1 MSSCCNFHF
10 LIHSSKEG
18 QSLRTVFVAAMM
30 MMMMIDGKPYSS
42 SSFLR
47 SICSRVYSSVEVGV
61 GNHRH
66 PTGDRKEKTTFIRIA
81 FASRLTPR
89 LAFVRILVI
98 WGSPSSLWLCMVY
111 KVQAPN
117 GGRRGWLVAS
127 PLSPPKSRN
136 PPMHIPRGCVV
147 VSPPDYCLGN
157 PTQPP
162 INMGHPRV
170 AFSLVRLALLYFY
183 YPILDSFPHFL
194 RKGGPKG
201 TSHRYTFIYRL
212 P

>member
-1 MSSCCNFHF
+1 MLQLPLSDTFYQGRAS
-10 LIHSSKEG
+10 
-18 QSLRTVFVAAMM
+18 VAHGIAIRCM
-30 MMMMIDGKPYSS
+30 MMMMIDSKPYPS

-66 PTGDRKEKTTFIRIA
+66 PTGDRKEKTTFVRIA

-89 LAFVRILVI
+89 LAFVLILVI

-127 PLSPPKSRN
+127 PLSPPIFQKPTDAYSAWLCSSFAARLL
-136 PPMHIPRGCVV
+136 PR
-147 VSPPDYCLGN
+147 
-157 PTQPP
+157 
-162 INMGHPRV
+162 
-170 AFSLVRLALLYFY
+170 
-183 YPILDSFPHFL
+183 
-194 RKGGPKG
+194 
-201 TSHRYTFIYRL
+201 
-212 P
+212 